1 MGQRHQALSAHPP
14 RRLLAEIAETVRL
27 ALPIIVARTGL
38 LTMVA
43 VNTMMLGRVGAEE
56 MAFFSL
62 GMSPHIPVML
72 VGIGLVMGTMVM
84 TAQAMGAGNPLEAG
98 TVWRCSLPYALL
110 LGAVAAGLCLWGEGF
125 YRLIGQTPEVAAGAG
140 RVLSIL
146 GFGLPA
152 VFLYVTTSYFLE
164 GIKRPMPG
172 MIAILLANLAN
183 AGLAWLLIFGHWGLP
198 ALGAEGA
205 AWTTTWVRWLMGLG
219 LIAYLLGMPEHERF
233 GLRRWPRNWWRDT
246 VSQRR
251 LGYAA
256 GVANGIESTAFS
268 TLVQLAGL
276 LGIASA
282 AAYAITQNLIAL
294 VFMIALGL
302 ASATAVRVG
311 HAYGAGDRPGAARAG
326 WTGLVMVAA
335 LMAAIGLAFS
345 FVAEGVVSLFTP
357 LAEVI
362 AVALLMAPLLP
373 AIMIF
378 DGGQVVMLHALRG
391 LGDGWVPT
399 WLHFLSYSVVMIPLS
414 YALAFP
420 LGGGVVGLLYGML
433 SASVLAVFL
442 LAGRFKLRC
451 G

>member
-1 MGQRHQALSAHPP
+1 MGQQPQARPEHPR
-14 RRLLAEIAETVRL
+14 RRLLAEIAEMFRL

-56 MAFFSL
+56 MAFMSL

-72 VGIGLVMGTMVM
+72 VGIGLLMGTMVI
-84 TAQAMGAGNPLEAG
+84 TAQAMGAGDPLRAG

-110 LGAVAAGLCLWGEGF
+110 LGAVAVGLCLWGEGF
-125 YRLIGQTPEVAAGAG
+125 YRLIGQTPEVAVGSG
-140 RVLSIL
+140 RVLTIL
-146 GFGLPA
+146 GFGLPG

-172 MIAILLANLAN
+172 MIAIILANLAN
-183 AGLAWLLIFGHWGLP
+183 ASLAWPLIFGHWGLP

-205 AWTTTWVRWLMGLG
+205 AWATTAVRWLMGLG
-219 LIAYLLGMPEHERF
+219 MIAYLLTMPEHDRF
-233 GLRRWPRNWWRDT
+233 GLRRWPRNWWRNT
-246 VSQRR
+246 VHQRR

-256 GVANGIESTAFS
+256 GVANGLESTAFS

-276 LGIASA
+276 LGVAA
-282 AAYAITQNLIAL
+282 TAAYAIIQNLIAL
-294 VFMIALGL
+294 VFMTALGL

-311 HAYGAGDRPGAARAG
+311 HAYGAGDGPGTARAG
-326 WTGLVMVAA
+326 WMGFVMVAA
-335 LMAAIGLAFS
+335 VMAVMGLPFAFI
-345 FVAEGVVSLFTP
+345 AEDIVSLFTP
-357 LAEVI
+357 LREVI
-362 AVALLMAPLLP
+362 AVALLLVPLLP

-414 YALAFP
+414 YTLAFP

-433 SASVLAVFL
+433 AASVLAMLL